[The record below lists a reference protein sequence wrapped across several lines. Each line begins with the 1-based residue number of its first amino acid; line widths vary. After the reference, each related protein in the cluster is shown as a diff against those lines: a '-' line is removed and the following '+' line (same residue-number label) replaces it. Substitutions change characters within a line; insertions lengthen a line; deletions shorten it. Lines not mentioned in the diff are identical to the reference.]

1 MCVCVTECA
10 ASSHTHWHAL
20 GLGNYNSSSFPL
32 CAHVE
37 NKAKKGT
44 KKQSVCEAAPGPQKN
59 VCTGQ
64 GGQGVEGMRA
74 GCARHILAL
83 NCFRTLSWLRRRIGG
98 LGRQVP
104 PESRPALLAAEPIAY
119 WHTNAHAHTQRHSH
133 KHTHTYTYADTQTHT
148 HAHIH
153 LALGAKLWPEWANR
167 RAHSSQTLFYYT
179 HTHARK
185 RMHMCVCLSVC
196 MCMLFFC
203 FSLHLTCQTN
213 NNCTQPHK
221 EATQWRC

>member
-1 MCVCVTECA
+1 MSETVCVWVCSLLT
-10 ASSHTHWHAL
+10 HTHTDTHWHAL

-44 KKQSVCEAAPGPQKN
+44 KKQSVCEAAPGPQKY
-59 VCTGQ
+59 VCRGA
-64 GGQGVEGMRA
+64 GGA
-74 GCARHILAL
+74 GHAGRARHILAL

-104 PESRPALLAAEPIAY
+104 PESRPALLPAEPIAY
-119 WHTNAHAHTQRHSH
+119 WHTNAHAHTQRHSQTNT
-133 KHTHTYTYADTQTHT
+133 HTHMHT

-179 HTHARK
+179 HTHTR
-185 RMHMCVCLSVC
+185 VSVC
-196 MCMLFFC
+196 ICVYMYVCVSVCFFFLFFTALDL
-203 FSLHLTCQTN
+203 SNKQQLHTA
-213 NNCTQPHK
+213 P
-221 EATQWRC
+221 